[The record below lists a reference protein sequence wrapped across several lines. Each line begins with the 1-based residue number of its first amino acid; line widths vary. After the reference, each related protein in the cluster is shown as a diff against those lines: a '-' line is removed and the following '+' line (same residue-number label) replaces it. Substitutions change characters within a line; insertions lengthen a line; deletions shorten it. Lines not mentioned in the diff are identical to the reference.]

1 MKKSLLATLL
11 FVVSATTAFGQF
23 APPIDTVFTENFDGT
38 LSADSIAANYNTDS
52 TNATRSWNDTTF
64 LKTTGTRSFHTQI
77 YANDSIIFETDAF
90 TTVGYTNVRFTFDQI
105 CKIRFIQKA
114 FIQMSRD
121 NGATWVNMT
130 GTHYQGE
137 SPQFASQ
144 GWFNELS
151 YPSALLSPYWV
162 GPTVGNNNS
171 GTTPTNSWW
180 ARETFDLSSYLG
192 AYDATNTQN
201 GFANC
206 KIRFVMT
213 NKTGTPSPNSLAGW
227 FVDNIMV
234 EGAPCELEPP
244 TLDWVGINP
253 QAKPEGARYMPTQ
266 DVRVEGKDNIG
277 VDSMRIYIR
286 RYDYSASAWTTWTDS
301 LMSSTVTTSCPDSSI
316 YEYTFGNIGV
326 NDTVE
331 WYVRI
336 FDCACPNVVRAPL
349 ESAPNFAY
357 KFWRDPALPPI
368 CGTTTQNSF
377 PYSTTLPMEE
387 DFENPLYWVAGTG
400 SGASGLAH
408 RGNFPDQNPP
418 NGQNWKV
425 IPNENT
431 IGFAWSIRS
440 GSTGSNFTGP
450 DGDASASGNGKYVY
464 TEADQGSKNDKAHM
478 ITPCLDLGAYSC
490 ALLEFDYHMY
500 GAHVD
505 FLAVTADT
513 GFNTSAY
520 TGLARIDFAQQT
532 KSTDPW
538 KTYSVSLNDIVGD
551 YARIRFSVNRGNASK
566 GDVGIDN
573 IRVYEPA
580 AYEVALRE
588 VFNPEN
594 GYCSY
599 SNNETLDLWV
609 QSNGCNVLD
618 SIPVTWD
625 YDYTNTA
632 GTTTNVTHT
641 EYITNKDLYLGD
653 STFFTF
659 ATGPDLS
666 GYGIYDIKIYTAQP
680 GDTVNTN
687 DTIGPIRIVHEQPYT
702 TFPYV
707 LDFDDAAT
715 TPGNNTPFNAGT
727 FSNAVFT
734 PTPASNSGSFAFM
747 VGTAYTPT
755 VGSGPISDKS
765 GLGNYLVAEG
775 DYGTSPASATLV
787 SKCLDLT
794 GMTSPVLQFRHH
806 MYGADIG
813 AIRVQW
819 IKDGENNWSN
829 PMTPYTATLGDEKD
843 QWSHYEVDLSSQA
856 GKIVKLR
863 FIAQKSGFGIA
874 SDIAFDD
881 IAIFDKKNV
890 DVGVDH
896 VIAPGARVNLTGG
909 PAGKRLQVKLRNF
922 GKQAQSNIP
931 ITYTVT
937 PTCGTN
943 AGVATTYTFTHSGS
957 VAAGNM
963 ATAVDATNTVAW
975 PTGTFEVHAW
985 TTKNGDTHG
994 WNDTSYTMSA
1004 GWPEKYIQSGFVEDF
1019 ENCAFGD
1026 TSGFFVAGD
1035 LNIWEPGSINALN
1048 GNNGYGTKVNGNV
1061 PGGIEENLYFPRFI
1075 GFDTIAGVELRITHD
1090 IDLGTGDVAVI
1101 EFQGGGQWNTVGFW
1115 DPQNVVGTNWY
1126 NTGTSSIND
1135 AWVGNIGQQTSV
1147 WPLASWNFS
1156 SAPLILRARMKT
1168 VSGNS
1173 DGWNIDKVEIYVP
1186 PQNSAAPVDV
1196 TTVEYLPIPDQNNH
1210 IKTYIRNTGAKIL
1223 DSCMAE
1229 YSVDGGATWT
1239 TPEKVVFNPPL
1250 IPRRGA
1256 WYEFDAPWV
1265 NPSSGV
1271 SNVCVRTSLP
1281 DSKPDNLT
1289 SDDQICADITVLDKI
1304 DMSTDSSYCNDFD
1317 DPAVEPWLTLNA
1329 FVKDG
1334 TTLWEV
1340 GTPNNAPLIS
1350 TNSGSNA
1357 WVTDLDSNY
1366 KKRDSSALYTPVF
1379 AIDSGE
1385 VYSYEFMHA
1394 FSTEIYHDG
1403 GTVDVTFDGGITW
1416 HTVGTNLFGATWFN
1430 TSFVTSL
1437 DVYKPGWTGLSNG
1450 WVQAKINMSVDTAR
1464 NAVFRFR
1471 FGSDETI
1478 NKAGWAIDDFCFYV
1492 TDDPGRV
1499 YVVGEEELERHI
1511 GVGNIHPNPTTG
1523 YAQLPISFQQEAD
1536 VTISIRNT
1544 QGQLM
1549 MTQSVHGDEGI
1560 NTFPIETSGWAAGMY
1575 LVETVTPFGTDVQRL
1590 IVE

>member
-192 AYDATNTQN
+192 IYDSTNSQY
-201 GFANC
+201 GYSNC
-206 KIRFVMT
+206 RIRFVMT
-213 NKTGTPSPNSLAGW
+213 NKTGTPSPNALAGW

-234 EGAPCELEPP
+234 EGAPCELDPP
-244 TLDWVGINP
+244 TIDWINVNP
-253 QAKPEGARYMPTQ
+253 VAKPEGARYMPTQ
-266 DVRVEGKDNIG
+266 DVRFKGEDNLG
-277 VDSMRIYIR
+277 VDSSRIYFR
-286 RYDYSASAWTTWTDS
+286 RYDYSSSSWSSWTDS
-301 LMSSTVTTSCPDSSI
+301 LMTPSSTSSCPTASNYVYS
-316 YEYTFGNIGV
+316 FGNIDI
-326 NDTVE
+326 NDSIE

-336 FDCACPNVVRAPL
+336 FDCACPNVVRSPL
-349 ESAPNFAY
+349 ESDPDQTF
-357 KFWRDPALPPI
+357 KFWREPSLPPI
-368 CGTTTQNSF
+368 CGTTTQTTF
-377 PYSTTLPMEE
+377 PFSTTLPYSE
-387 DFENPLYWVAGTG
+387 DFENAVYWTAGTG
-400 SGASGLAH
+400 PGTSGVSH
-408 RGNFPDQNPP
+408 RGNFPEQNPP
-418 NGQNWKV
+418 NGKNYTV
-425 IPNENT
+425 IPNEQT
-431 IGFAWSIRS
+431 IGYAWSIRTGATSTAQS
-440 GSTGSNFTGP
+440 GPS
-450 DGDASASGNGKYVY
+450 GDASTSGNGKYIY
-464 TEADQGSKNDKAHM
+464 TESDQGSNNS
-478 ITPCLDLGAYSC
+478 ITHLKLPCTNLSSYAC

-500 GAHVD
+500 GSQINKLQVSI
-505 FLAVTADT
+505 DT
-513 GFNTSAY
+513 GFNTSIW
-520 TGLARIDFAQQT
+520 TNLDEIVGQQQT
-532 KSTDPW
+532 KTIQDW
-538 KTYSVSLNDIVGD
+538 KTYSISLKEYTGDFVRLRFTGKRGVGPNGDI
-551 YARIRFSVNRGNASK
+551 S
-566 GDVGIDN
+566 IDN
-573 IRVYEPA
+573 VRVYEPA
-580 AYEVALRE
+580 TDEIALRE
-588 VFNPEN
+588 VFNPKN

-599 SNNETLDLWV
+599 SNNELLDLWI
-609 QSNGCNVLD
+609 QSNGCNTAD
-618 SIPVTWD
+618 SVPVTWT
-625 YDYTNTA
+625 YDYTNLQ
-632 GTTTNVTHT
+632 GNVSTVSHT
-641 EYITNKDLYLGD
+641 EYITQKSLELGD
-653 STFFTF
+653 STLFTF
-659 ATGPDLS
+659 GTGPDLS
-666 GYGIYDIKIYTAQP
+666 GYGSYDLSIYVSQP
-680 GDTVNTN
+680 GDTVNSN
-687 DTIGPIRIVHEQPYT
+687 DTIGPYKIIHEEPFSS
-702 TFPYV
+702 FPYV
-707 LDFDDAAT
+707 LDFDDTNTVA
-715 TPGNNTPFNAGT
+715 GNNTPFNSGT
-727 FSNAVFT
+727 FSNTVFT
-734 PTPASNSGSFAFM
+734 PQPAGNSGNYAFM
-747 VGTAYTPT
+747 VGTKFTPT
-755 VGSGPISDKS
+755 VGSGPLKDKS
-765 GLGNYLVAEG
+765 GTGNYLVAEG

-787 SKCLDLT
+787 SNCIDL
-794 GMTSPVLQFRHH
+794 GSMANPVLQFRHH

-813 AIRVQW
+813 AMRVQW
-819 IKDGENNWSN
+819 IKDGENTWSN
-829 PMTPYTATLGDEKD
+829 PMPPFTTKLTDEKD
-843 QWSHYEVDLSSQA
+843 NWSFYELDLSAQA
-856 GKIVKLR
+856 GNIIKLR
-863 FIAQKSGFGIA
+863 FIAQKSGFGIGA
-874 SDIAFDD
+874 DIAFDD
-881 IAIFDKKNV
+881 IAIFDKSNV
-890 DVGVDH
+890 DLGIDH
-896 VIAPGARVNLTGG
+896 VIAPGNRVNLTGG
-909 PAGKRLQVKLRNF
+909 PAGKRVKLEVRNF
-922 GKQAQSNIP
+922 GDQTQSNVP
-931 ITYTVT
+931 ISYTVT
-937 PTCGTN
+937 PTCGLN
-943 AGVATTYTFTHSGS
+943 AGVSTTYTFTHSGS
-957 VAAGNM
+957 IAPG
-963 ATAVDATNTVAW
+963 ATVTATDATNTVTW
-975 PTGTFEVHAW
+975 PTGTFEIYAW
-985 TTKNGDTHG
+985 TGKSNDNHS
-994 WNDTSYTMSA
+994 WNDSAYTFSA
-1004 GWPEKYIQSGFVEDF
+1004 GWPETYIQNGFVEDF
-1019 ENCAFGD
+1019 ESCTFGD
-1026 TSGFFVAGD
+1026 SSGFFATGD
-1035 LNIWEPGSINALN
+1035 LKLWESGSINSLG
-1048 GNNGYGTKVNGNV
+1048 GNNGYGTNLNSNV
-1061 PGGIEENLYFPRFI
+1061 PGGLEEILFFPRFI
-1075 GFDTIAGVELRITHD
+1075 GFDTIAGAELRITHD
-1090 IDLGTGDVAVI
+1090 IDFGTGDAGLI
-1101 EFQGGGQWNTVGFW
+1101 EFLAGGNWNTVGFW

-1126 NTGTSSIND
+1126 NTGTSSLND
-1135 AWVGNIGQQTSV
+1135 AWVGNIGQQTSI
-1147 WPLASWNFS
+1147 WPLANWNFS
-1156 SAPLILRARMKT
+1156 SAPLILRARYNS
-1168 VSGNS
+1168 VGGNS
-1173 DGWNIDKVEIYVP
+1173 DGWNIDRVEVYIP
-1186 PQNSAAPVDV
+1186 PQNSAAPVNV

-1210 IKTYIRNTGAKIL
+1210 IKTYIKNTGAKIL
-1223 DSCMAE
+1223 DSCIAE
-1229 YSVDGGATWT
+1229 YSIDGGVTWT
-1239 TPEKVVFNPPL
+1239 APEKVVFNPPL
-1250 IPRRGA
+1250 IPRKGA
-1256 WYEFDAPWV
+1256 WYEFNAPWV
-1265 NPSSGV
+1265 NPASGV

-1281 DSKPDNLT
+1281 DNKPDNFT
-1289 SDDQICADITVLDKI
+1289 ADDLICANITVLDKI
-1304 DMSTDSSYCNDFD
+1304 DMSTDSSYCNNFD
-1317 DPAVEPWLTLNA
+1317 DPAVDPWLTLNA

-1416 HTVGTNLFGATWFN
+1416 YTVGTNLFGATWFN